1 MILCSLS
8 FLLNAKHLFYVNFC
22 LNLLILS
29 ILQCDSMHLGY
40 IQENLMENQ
49 RDNDC
54 LFIQNYDKQKEYIEC
69 YLLLKIVVY
78 FRDFFFF

>member
-1 MILCSLS
+1 
-8 FLLNAKHLFYVNFC
+8 
-22 LNLLILS
+22 
-29 ILQCDSMHLGY
+29 MHLGY

-78 FRDFFFF
+78 FRDFFFLIIMLFFFLNLSLYKHYIYLLSQVKFSKLNKSM